1 MEKINYGKETLKL
14 IEQGFVVQES
24 ELRRCQEDHIEANY
38 TIDLFN
44 KKRRLFISAK
54 SKVSF
59 DKCAARLEKYVL
71 SRLQYEEEQQKPL
84 KTLMNKIK
92 ELNDK
97 EFYNKTNSKGK
108 VISHNGYSLIF
119 SAYYDTNKPKI
130 EICYLNAGNT
140 LIDFEPLS
148 KNSVLNNEGNIHI
161 NSNNYTNK
169 FSETIGKLL
178 GYISDY
184 LYTDL
189 NIRKEELKEINSKF
203 ISNPYKFPKESEDK

>member
-71 SRLQYEEEQQKPL
+71 SRLQYEEEQQ
-84 KTLMNKIK
+84 N
-92 ELNDK
+92 
-97 EFYNKTNSKGK
+97 
-108 VISHNGYSLIF
+108 H
-119 SAYYDTNKPKI
+119 
-130 EICYLNAGNT
+130 
-140 LIDFEPLS
+140 
-148 KNSVLNNEGNIHI
+148 
-161 NSNNYTNK
+161 
-169 FSETIGKLL
+169 
-178 GYISDY
+178 
-184 LYTDL
+184 
-189 NIRKEELKEINSKF
+189 
-203 ISNPYKFPKESEDK
+203 